1 MRHHCLLLLSLV
13 LVSYAARRSESA
25 LGGWSPIKDVND
37 SHVAE
42 IANYAV
48 SEYDKRSGAKLT
60 LVKVSKGET
69 QVVAGTNYRLVLK
82 VKNVSQKEKQCRH
95 HFSYPQ
101 TIISHVV
108 WFYSSSLY
116 LVPQGFLVI

>member
-48 SEYDKRSGAKLT
+48 SEYDKRYGAKLT

-82 VKNVSQKEKQCRH
+82 VKNGSTTASYQATVLEKPWL
-95 HFSYPQ
+95 HFRNLTSFKPLR
-101 TIISHVV
+101 S
-108 WFYSSSLY
+108 
-116 LVPQGFLVI
+116 

>member
-69 QVVAGTNYRLVLK
+69 QVGNNSTQQNKRNKQFDQL
-82 VKNVSQKEKQCRH
+82 QTQIMKEEC
-95 HFSYPQ
+95 
-101 TIISHVV
+101 
-108 WFYSSSLY
+108 
-116 LVPQGFLVI
+116 